1 MGGRWSGKGP
11 LLPST
16 GKAMRIFISCVYDFF
31 SKKTDKTSCETRTL
45 NKLDLWGVIKS
56 ENSFYLL
63 LL

>member
-16 GKAMRIFISCVYDFF
+16 GKAMRIFISCIYDFF
-31 SKKTDKTSCETRTL
+31 SKKTDKTSCVTRTL